1 MEINKRKTR
10 NELISSIETNMS
22 KFILKNAKEN
32 FKKTIGVEDEVLES
46 IRVINIKSKTLVM
59 QKMTAF
65 KKGDRYEVKKLT
77 SEINQLYDIKHKSLS
92 KIIKKH
98 NIEPIGYHIKKDNLK
113 PIPLYVINNH
123 EFHFLQDISDEQMKK
138 IPFLGIFNTN
148 VKKEV
153 YFNREDA
160 NKALD
165 LLNRL

>member
-65 KKGDRYEVKKLT
+65 KKGDIYEVKKLT
-77 SEINQLYDIKHKSLS
+77 SEINKLYDIKHKSLS